1 MPLSIFELKMVY
13 AGNTPN
19 VFCRIPTTE
28 LFILNNGNSEDITHS
43 HSFSLSNKTFFQL
56 VGPNFGI
63 YTVVVILNYI
73 QFILRF

>member
-1 MPLSIFELKMVY
+1 MPLSIFELKIVY

-19 VFCRIPTTE
+19 VFCRIPE
-28 LFILNNGNSEDITHS
+28 LFILNNDNSEDITHS

-56 VGPNFGI
+56 VGLNFDI